1 MELIDT
7 NNNYFYDQ
15 NCRKQQLS
23 LYTETRR
30 APLSHIKKD

>member
-15 NCRKQQLS
+15 NCRKRQLS